1 MSVER
6 FELVLANGK
15 YSKAERTWFPN
26 WWLRFREF
34 LIHHQLLSSDVDQS
48 VVIRF
53 LQQIK
58 SVGTPAWKRLQA
70 VQAVDAYFREVL
82 ERPIAGLDSV
92 ISVLTRVASQERL
105 LGDDR
110 PVSANE
116 TADLIGVIDPD
127 EPAMLQRVRR
137 EARVSGLLRR
147 TELAYVGWI
156 KRFLMEH
163 SASAAGLS
171 DDSGAALPAESAIRT
186 FLTALAV
193 DGNVAP
199 STQNQAKSALLFLY
213 QKVFRQRIGFL
224 DVVPAGKA
232 ERLPVVL
239 SREEI
244 SQLVPLFTDLKQLM
258 FLVMYGAGLRHLEC
272 RRLRVKDVCFDAG
285 HIVVRNGKG
294 DKDRITVLP
303 DRCREL
309 LRQQI
314 TRVLHQHQEDLAAGN
329 GRVWLPHAL
338 ARKYPN
344 ANAEPGWQWV
354 FPARQHSIDPVSG
367 ERRRH
372 HVSEEFFAKEFH
384 LQLRRSKIVKNAVPH
399 SLRHSFA
406 THLLEGGAD
415 IRTVQELLGHKDV
428 QTTMIYTHVMN
439 KPGIAVRSPAD
450 VM

>member
-6 FELVLANGK
+6 FELILANGK

-70 VQAVDAYFREVL
+70 VQAVDVYFREVL

-92 ISVLTRVASQERL
+92 ISALTRVASQERL

-156 KRFLMEH
+156 KRFLVEH
-163 SASAAGLS
+163 SASSAGLS

-258 FLVMYGAGLRHLEC
+258 FLVMYGAGLRNRPL
-272 RRLRVKDVCFDAG
+272 
-285 HIVVRNGKG
+285 
-294 DKDRITVLP
+294 T
-303 DRCREL
+303 
-309 LRQQI
+309 Q
-314 TRVLHQHQEDLAAGN
+314 
-329 GRVWLPHAL
+329 AL
-338 ARKYPN
+338 
-344 ANAEPGWQWV
+344 
-354 FPARQHSIDPVSG
+354 
-367 ERRRH
+367 
-372 HVSEEFFAKEFH
+372 
-384 LQLRRSKIVKNAVPH
+384 
-399 SLRHSFA
+399 
-406 THLLEGGAD
+406 
-415 IRTVQELLGHKDV
+415 
-428 QTTMIYTHVMN
+428 
-439 KPGIAVRSPAD
+439 SP
-450 VM
+450 

>member
-1 MSVER
+1 MSVEK

-15 YSKAERTWFPN
+15 FSKAERTWFPN
-26 WWLRFREF
+26 WWLRFREH
-34 LIHHQLLSSDVDQS
+34 LIHHQLLLTEVDQA

-58 SVGTPAWKRLQA
+58 STGTEAWKRLQA
-70 VQAVDAYFREVL
+70 VQAIDAYFREVL
-82 ERPIAGLDSV
+82 QRPISGLDSV
-92 ISVLTRVASQERL
+92 IAALTRVASQERL

-110 PVSANE
+110 PLSANE
-116 TADLIGVIDPD
+116 TADLVGIIDPD

-156 KRFLMEH
+156 KRFLVEH
-163 SASAAGLS
+163 SATSAGLS
-171 DDSGAALPAESAIRT
+171 DDTGAALPPESAIRT
-186 FLTALAV
+186 FLTSLAV
-193 DGNVAP
+193 EGNVAP

-213 QKVFRQRIGFL
+213 QKVFSQRIGFL

-239 SREEI
+239 SREEV
-244 SQLVPLFTDLKQLM
+244 SRLMPLFSDLKQLI
-258 FLVMYGAGLRHLEC
+258 FLVMYGSGLRHLEC
-272 RRLRVKDVCFDAG
+272 RRLRVKDVCFDEG
-285 HIVVRNGKG
+285 HIIVRNGKG
-294 DKDRITVLP
+294 DQDRITVLP

-314 TRVLHQHQEDLAAGN
+314 TRVLHQHQEDLDSGN

-338 ARKYPN
+338 ERKYTN

-354 FPARQHSIDPVSG
+354 FPARQHSVDPVSG

-384 LQLRRSKIVKNAVPH
+384 LQLRRSKIMKNAVPH

-406 THLLEGGAD
+406 THLLESGAD

-428 QTTMIYTHVMN
+428 RTTMIYLHVMN
-439 KPGIAVRSPAD
+439 KPGLAVKSPAD
-450 VM
+450 LI

>member
-15 YSKAERTWFPN
+15 YSKAERTWFPG

-34 LIHHQLLSSDVDQS
+34 LMDQHLLPADVDQS
-48 VVIRF
+48 IVIRF

-58 SVGTPAWKRLQA
+58 SAGTSAWKRLQA
-70 VQAVDAYFREVL
+70 AQAIDVYFREVL
-82 ERPIAGLDSV
+82 KRPVADLDFVIAS
-92 ISVLTRVASQERL
+92 LTRVASQERL

-110 PVSANE
+110 PASANE

-156 KRFLMEH
+156 KRFLVEH
-163 SASAAGLS
+163 SASVTGLA
-171 DDSGAALPAESAIRT
+171 DDSGSALPPESAIRT

-193 DGNVAP
+193 EGNVAP

-213 QKVFRQRIGFL
+213 QKVFTQRIGFL

-232 ERLPVVL
+232 VRLPVVL
-239 SREEI
+239 SREEVTH
-244 SQLVPLFTDLKQLM
+244 LVPLFTDMKQLM
-258 FLVMYGAGLRHLEC
+258 FLLMYGAGLRHLEC
-272 RRLRVKDVCFDAG
+272 RRLRVKDICFDEG
-285 HIVVRNGKG
+285 HIIVRNGKG
-294 DKDRITVLP
+294 DQDRITVLP
-303 DRCREL
+303 DRGRDL

-314 TRVLHQHQEDLAAGN
+314 MRVLHQHQEDLAAGN

-354 FPARQHSIDPVSG
+354 FPARQHSVDPVSR

-406 THLLEGGAD
+406 THLLEDGAD
-415 IRTVQELLGHKDV
+415 IRTVQDLLGHKDV

-439 KPGIAVRSPAD
+439 KPGLAVRSPVD
-450 VM
+450 MI